1 MWGCGRHRPLAAT
14 NDEGVQWT
22 IPPSPYQRCGGV
34 GYKTAGREIHTP
46 VSLVSCL
53 PTIRGCGRRKRRSEI
68 PRPLIVGRGIPT
80 MRGCERRF
88 TNDTGVP
95 WPRLPTIWGRR
106 KPGYQRCAG
115 ADPRETNDEGVRQP
129 RLPMIEGCGRK
140 GDQRCGGA
148 ARRDTNDMGVRREGI
163 PTMWGCGWGG
173 GGSEEGERIERV
185 AKWGMA
191 KWRRVSSGLRNGGR
205 GRRGRGSE

>member
-1 MWGCGRHRPLAAT
+1 MKGCSGPF
-14 NDEGVQWT
+14 
-22 IPPSPYQRCGGV
+22 PPSSYQRCGGV
-34 GYKTAGREIHTP
+34 GYKTAGREIHAP
-46 VSLVSCL
+46 ISLVSCL
-53 PTIRGCGRRKRRSEI
+53 PTIRGCGRRKRRSEFSH
-68 PRPLIVGRGIPT
+68 PLIVGRGIPT

-148 ARRDTNDMGVRREGI
+148 ARRDTNDVGVRV
-163 PTMWGCGWGG
+163 GWRWLGG
-173 GGSEEGERIERV
+173 GRAYRAGCEMGDGEVATRIEWV
-185 AKWGMA
+185 AKWGSGET
-191 KWRRVSSGLRNGGR
+191 WTGERVDWGR
-205 GRRGRGSE
+205 